1 MSIWILCK
9 SKSYD
14 MKKLKAGRT
23 PLTPEERAAVIKAG
37 AVWHHAQHKGEPSA
51 AVWKTK
57 QKDGSF
63 LYCCNTHRAIAIKK
77 TLKGAIAAFKFIKT
91 TA

>member
-1 MSIWILCK
+1 MALWMLCK
-9 SKSYD
+9 SKTYD
-14 MKKLKAGRT
+14 IKKLKANRVS
-23 PLTPEERAAVIKAG
+23 LTPEERAQVMKAG
-37 AVWHHAQHKGEPSA
+37 AVWHFNQGKASP

-77 TLKGAIAAFKFIKT
+77 TLKAAINAFKFIKT
-91 TA
+91 TS